1 MQSNFALAWL
11 FVLPLNLMYVCSNET
26 FEGHDYQYFSYF
38 HFHTNDYIVGD
49 ELFSDTYPMK
59 LVDDCVYEVYGKVMV

>member
-26 FEGHDYQYFSYF
+26 FEGHAYQYFS
-38 HFHTNDYIVGD
+38 
-49 ELFSDTYPMK
+49 FSIFILMIT
-59 LVDDCVYEVYGKVMV
+59 L